1 MTPVFQAKAIF
12 QALFASKCSWHFL
25 ASTAADLF
33 FKLRVVGYHTVALA
47 YYVWVIHCLSFLKSD
62 LLSEAKVFILLLSE
76 STGILEM
83 NGEEVGSMASVMS
96 ENFEPQSK
104 KQRLD
109 NVDGEQQM
117 DFETQIPSKSSE
129 GNNMK

>member
-1 MTPVFQAKAIF
+1 MV
-12 QALFASKCSWHFL
+12 
-25 ASTAADLF
+25 
-33 FKLRVVGYHTVALA
+33 
-47 YYVWVIHCLSFLKSD
+47 HCLSFLESD
-62 LLSEAKVFILLLSE
+62 LLPEAEELILLLSE

-96 ENFEPQSK
+96 ETFEPHSK

-117 DFETQIPSKSSE
+117 DFETQMPSKNSE
-129 GNNMK
+129 GNYIK

>member
-1 MTPVFQAKAIF
+1 M
-12 QALFASKCSWHFL
+12 
-25 ASTAADLF
+25 
-33 FKLRVVGYHTVALA
+33 
-47 YYVWVIHCLSFLKSD
+47 LSG
-62 LLSEAKVFILLLSE
+62 

-83 NGEEVGSMASVMS
+83 NGEEVGSMAGVMS

-117 DFETQIPSKSSE
+117 DFETQMSSKSSE
-129 GNNMK
+129 GNYRK

>member
-1 MTPVFQAKAIF
+1 
-12 QALFASKCSWHFL
+12 
-25 ASTAADLF
+25 
-33 FKLRVVGYHTVALA
+33 
-47 YYVWVIHCLSFLKSD
+47 
-62 LLSEAKVFILLLSE
+62 
-76 STGILEM
+76 M
-83 NGEEVGSMASVMS
+83 NGEEVGSIASVMS

-129 GNNMK
+129 GNYIKENKKI